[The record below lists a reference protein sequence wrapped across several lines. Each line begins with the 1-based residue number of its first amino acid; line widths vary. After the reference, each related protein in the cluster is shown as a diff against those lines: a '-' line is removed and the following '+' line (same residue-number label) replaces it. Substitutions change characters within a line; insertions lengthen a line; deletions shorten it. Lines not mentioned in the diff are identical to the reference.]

1 MIKTP
6 PYLKKGDTIAITC
19 PAGYMAAE
27 KAQTCITTLQS
38 WGYQVMVGKTLGSN
52 SKNYFSG
59 SDEDR
64 RDELQAMLNDEN
76 INAILFGRGG
86 YGVGRIIDQLDFT
99 KFKKKP
105 KWIIGFSDITVL
117 HSHIYTNFK
126 IATLHAP
133 MAAAFND
140 GARPNGP
147 AGRGYKNEFVQSLQK
162 ALAGKKANYKCA
174 AHPFNKLGTATGE
187 LVGGNLCLL
196 AHLTGTPSGI
206 NTKNKILFI
215 EDIGEQIYNI
225 DRMLYQLKRSGKL
238 KNLAGLVVGGFTDI
252 KDTDRPFGKTVHEV
266 IQAIVAA
273 YNYPVCF
280 NFPVSHGAANYALKV
295 GGKYELAISNKQ
307 TKLTEL

>member
-1 MIKTP
+1 MTKTP

-19 PAGYMAAE
+19 PAGYMATE
-27 KAQTCITTLQS
+27 KAQTCINNLQS
-38 WGYQVMVGKTLGSN
+38 WGYNVMVGKTLGSN

-59 SDEDR
+59 TDEDR
-64 RDELQAMLNDEN
+64 RDELQAMLDDKN

-86 YGVGRIIDQLDFT
+86 YGVVRIIDQLDFT

-117 HSHIYTNFK
+117 HSHIYTNYK

-140 GARPNGP
+140 DARPDGP
-147 AGRGYKNEFVQSLQK
+147 VGRIFKNEFIQSLQK
-162 ALAGKKANYKCA
+162 ALTGKKAKYTCA
-174 AHPFNKLGTATGE
+174 AHAFNKRGTVTGE

-196 AHLTGTPSGI
+196 AHLTGTPSDI

-238 KNLAGLVVGGFTDI
+238 KNLAGLVVGGFTDM
-252 KDTDRPFGKTVHEV
+252 KDTDRPFGKTVQEV
-266 IQAIVAA
+266 IQAIVAE

-280 NFPVSHGAANYALKV
+280 NFPVSHGKENYALKV
-295 GGKYELAISNKQ
+295 GVKYELAVSNKQ

>member
-1 MIKTP
+1 MTKTP
-6 PYLKKGDTIAITC
+6 PNLKKGDTIAITC
-19 PAGYMAAE
+19 SAGYMAAE
-27 KAQTCITTLQS
+27 KAQTCIDTLQS

-52 SKNYFSG
+52 SQNYFSG
-59 SDEDR
+59 SDNDR
-64 RDELQAMLNDEN
+64 RDELQAMLDDES

-140 GARPNGP
+140 DGF
-147 AGRGYKNEFVQSLQK
+147 KNEFVQSLQK
-162 ALAGKKANYKCA
+162 ALAGKKATYKCA
-174 AHPFNKLGTATGE
+174 ANPFNKKGTATGE

-196 AHLTGTPSGI
+196 AHLTGTPSDI

-238 KNLAGLVVGGFTDI
+238 KNLAGLVVGGFTDM
-252 KDTDRPFGKTVHEV
+252 KDTDRPFGKTVQEV
-266 IQAIVAA
+266 IQAIVAE

-307 TKLTEL
+307 AKLTEL